1 MSDNTQADHQDTAD
15 HKLQQDDGCE
25 ALQSG
30 TGKIAVKGL
39 NTQGNGCQ
47 KHNPAKERYHLQ
59 WNSRKRGD
67 VADGI
72 FEKAPERPF

>member
-39 NTQGNGCQ
+39 NTQGNG
-47 KHNPAKERYHLQ
+47 
-59 WNSRKRGD
+59 
-67 VADGI
+67 
-72 FEKAPERPF
+72 